1 MSGIFVESVG
11 FEFEVSRIHPFIREG
26 KLAARNLEDSDELE
40 IKLDGNT
47 VTIYQDSPEIT
58 TELFDDDLLRKPIS
72 RFLPKDPSSTRL
84 SYPPHLQ
91 SDHKED
97 VLYLSGTKFNL
108 EIEYLI
114 NKDISQIDLNRVIS
128 EELPKLYNFL
138 SSSIKLSGYYQT
150 HRPPLVEYT
159 LNKGGGKYF
168 FIMSH
173 IKEGIKNIDK
183 AFLYSNFTPQ
193 MTIGIK
199 ISNIEQTFLKFEE
212 LCDSK
217 NINMFNLKSISLLL
231 DELEHFDDDLGGGGR
246 LKHLQVTKHSK
257 KKIKKIKKIIKNNVI
272 KIKHLLRNVCFYI
285 IYLYHILKSQ
295 FNITFDDFDIEEY
308 NNRYIKEGLFFNP
321 RNSVIEMI
329 KYINNTYKI
338 NIKILINKL
347 LINISIEFDKFLEL
361 ILSNKIKS
369 VDESSALSSNVES
382 PPEVMN
388 DLLTGNFIIRNDIVF
403 FEIRFFSKLFENKTL
418 ASILNNKGVLLIK
431 ASKKLSK
438 KKKKKSKKK
447 KKKSKKKKEKSKK
460 KKSKKL

>member
-1 MSGIFVESVG
+1 
-11 FEFEVSRIHPFIREG
+11 
-26 KLAARNLEDSDELE
+26 
-40 IKLDGNT
+40 
-47 VTIYQDSPEIT
+47 
-58 TELFDDDLLRKPIS
+58 
-72 RFLPKDPSSTRL
+72 
-84 SYPPHLQ
+84 
-91 SDHKED
+91 
-97 VLYLSGTKFNL
+97 
-108 EIEYLI
+108 
-114 NKDISQIDLNRVIS
+114 
-128 EELPKLYNFL
+128 
-138 SSSIKLSGYYQT
+138 
-150 HRPPLVEYT
+150 
-159 LNKGGGKYF
+159 
-168 FIMSH
+168 MSH

-257 KKIKKIKKIIKNNVI
+257 KKIKKIKKIIKNNVNV
-272 KIKHLLRNVCFYI
+272 IKHLLRNVCFYI